1 MLAAWLRWRF
11 PAEVAT
17 DAAHD
22 ALATAFATHA
32 TFHSEKALL
41 PWLTTLAFR
50 SAIDAVRTVTR
61 RAERECAF
69 VESETLSRKPH
80 RPNARLDAPSRGL
93 SALSLPQR
101 SFIERSFITGERCEE
116 IARAEGRTRSAVA
129 VELHRICRTL
139 REQMSHL

>member
-69 VESETLSRKPH
+69 VESETLSREPH
-80 RPNARLDAPSRGL
+80 RPNARLDALSRGL

-101 SFIERSFITGERCEE
+101 SLITGERCEE